1 MSVLYQSDGVIVCGQ
16 TVSDNATSGGR
27 AVGDNVTSGGKA
39 VSDNA
44 ISGGRDVND
53 SVAVRRERYGR
64 WERKNG
70 GNMCSG

>member
-16 TVSDNATSGGR
+16 
-27 AVGDNVTSGGKA
+27 A

-44 ISGGRDVND
+44 ISGGQAVSDNATSGGQDVND
-53 SVAVRRERYGR
+53 SVAKRRERYGR